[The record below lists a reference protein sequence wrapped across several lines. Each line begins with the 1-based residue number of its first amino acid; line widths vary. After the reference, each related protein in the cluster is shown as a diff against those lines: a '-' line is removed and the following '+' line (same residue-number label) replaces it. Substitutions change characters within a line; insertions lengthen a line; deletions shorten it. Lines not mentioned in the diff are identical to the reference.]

1 MIYYLLHNLLPFKQE
16 LLLLLG
22 IFILLFTQIFG
33 GKQHIEWTLQW
44 VNLLLLIIVLAGFWP
59 VGYNSAFS
67 NMYQLTSLNAFEKSV
82 LAFAAYI
89 ISLQGYNWLQ
99 RFEHTY
105 EFYVL
110 VLSSLLGMFCML
122 SSTNF
127 LFFYIG
133 LELSTLPLALLVNFQ
148 LNKKQSSEAAFK
160 FIMSAAF
167 ASAILLLG
175 ISFLYGLSG
184 SLNFNAVAAKL
195 ILNPFSLVA
204 FLLFLVGVLFKVS
217 VVPFHL
223 WTADVYEGAPI
234 SVTAFLSVVSK
245 ASVLFV
251 LLNLLFK
258 VFYHLQSVWH
268 IVMLILLLVTI
279 VIGNL
284 FALRQENFKRFMAFS
299 SITQVGFIL
308 VAFLGNAYN
317 ASTAVVYFLVI
328 YLFSNL
334 AVFGVITYV
343 ENAFNKQNIN
353 EFKGLYKKNKFLSWV
368 LLIGLF
374 SLAGIPPTAGFFGK
388 FFLIMSG
395 SENLN
400 YIPWIT
406 LAAVNLIISL
416 YYYLRVAI
424 VVFDNNVEFDEP
436 TIAIPQPIKLSFIIC
451 IVGILITGVGS
462 WIYHY
467 IYSLT
472 AAAF

>member
-1 MIYYLLHNLLPFKQE
+1 MIYYLLHNHLLFKQE

-22 IFILLFTQIFG
+22 ILILLLTQIFG
-33 GKQHIEWTLQW
+33 GKQHTVWTLQW

-59 VGYNSAFS
+59 LGYNSAFR

-89 ISLQGYNWLQ
+89 ISMQGYNWLQ

-110 VLSSLLGMFCML
+110 VLSSLIGMLCML

-148 LNKKQSSEAAFK
+148 LNRKQSSEAAFK

-184 SLNFNAVAAKL
+184 SLNFNAVAEKL
-195 ILNPFSLVA
+195 ILNPFSLVTI
-204 FLLFLVGVLFKVS
+204 LLFLAGVLFKVS

-245 ASVLFV
+245 ASLLFV
-251 LLNLLFK
+251 LLNLSFM

-268 IVMLILLLVTI
+268 IVMIILLLVTI
-279 VIGNL
+279 VIGNIY
-284 FALRQENFKRFMAFS
+284 ALRQENFKRFMDFS
-299 SITQVGFIL
+299 SIKQIGFIL

-334 AVFGVITYV
+334 VVIGVITYV
-343 ENAFNKQNIN
+343 ENAFDIQNIN

-395 SENLN
+395 SENLH

-424 VVFDNNVEFDEP
+424 VVFDNNVEFDAP

-467 IYSLT
+467 IYSHT

>member
-1 MIYYLLHNLLPFKQE
+1 
-16 LLLLLG
+16 
-22 IFILLFTQIFG
+22 
-33 GKQHIEWTLQW
+33 
-44 VNLLLLIIVLAGFWP
+44 
-59 VGYNSAFS
+59 
-67 NMYQLTSLNAFEKSV
+67 
-82 LAFAAYI
+82 
-89 ISLQGYNWLQ
+89 
-99 RFEHTY
+99 
-105 EFYVL
+105 
-110 VLSSLLGMFCML
+110 
-122 SSTNF
+122 
-127 LFFYIG
+127 
-133 LELSTLPLALLVNFQ
+133 
-148 LNKKQSSEAAFK
+148 
-160 FIMSAAF
+160 MSAAF

-195 ILNPFSLVA
+195 ILNPFSFVA
-204 FLLFLVGVLFKVS
+204 FLLFLAGVLFKVS

-258 VFYHLQSVWH
+258 VFYHWQSVWH

-317 ASTAVVYFLVI
+317 ASSAVGYFLLI
-328 YLFSNL
+328 YLFTNL

-343 ENAFNKQNIN
+343 ENAFDKQNIN

-406 LAAVNLIISL
+406 LAAVILIISL

-424 VVFDNNVEFDEP
+424 EVFDNNVEFDAL
-436 TIAIPQPIKLSFIIC
+436 TIAIPRPIKLSFIIC